1 MENPAILLFG
11 PPGSG
16 KGTQAVL
23 LSDSLKIPRISTG
36 DMFRQHVK
44 DGTGIG
50 HQVQDIL
57 QHGLLVPDELVNR
70 MVEERL
76 QRPDCRRGFI
86 LDGYPRTVRQAE
98 MLDALLARLGNT
110 KVAVDLLVDYNII
123 IERITARRQCPA
135 CGASYNLLF
144 NPPKSDAVCDRDSTP
159 LIQREDDK
167 EEVLRTRIAAYE
179 AQTLPVLDFFRK
191 SGYRVVEI
199 RGGNSAPEELTAKVL
214 ARLGSLVYG

>member
-1 MENPAILLFG
+1 
-11 PPGSG
+11 
-16 KGTQAVL
+16 
-23 LSDSLKIPRISTG
+23 
-36 DMFRQHVK
+36 MFRQHVK